1 MYKIEIKDNEIF
13 KRHKKYLKDNII
25 PKLKDNKNR
34 IIFEDE
40 DIVELNSKTGKKYSK
55 GYVQRQ
61 HDKFIK
67 YFCVNYKIICVGK
80 KNELIKINNEIN
92 KFFLVIRQLIDKQF
106 KFSDKN
112 SKYKGQIYSKV
123 LVDLFGY
130 NHFNEDSKSFYEII
144 FAEAKK
150 QVGISAIDKSDYMN
164 VQNKIKEILC
174 LIFPKIKV
182 QIESFWK
189 GKNPRKAERKTG
201 KLKKDFIELEE
212 KYSLGLTIDNYDNN
226 IFDNIWNPYIF
237 IFSLKVRTC
246 PYCNRQY
253 ITPILTSN
261 GKSRGNLD
269 HLLPKSKY
277 PYFSMS
283 IYNLVPVCNSC
294 NSSLKGDKEFSFDS
308 LNPYEESLDDYIS
321 FKADIN
327 SNDIYIKID
336 KKNDDKEEDI
346 KEVLDTYK
354 LELQYNYHKNQVK
367 ELIIK
372 RLAYSE
378 EYINDLITNENL
390 SNISKDEI
398 MENLI
403 GYSKDSK
410 YINNET
416 LSKFRK
422 DIVHQLGFET
432 DLDDSEIIN
441 KLKSVIK

>member
-40 DIVELNSKTGKKYSK
+40 DVVELNFKTGKKYSK
-55 GYVQRQ
+55 GYVQHQ

-80 KNELIKINNEIN
+80 KDKLIKINDEIN
-92 KFFLVIRQLIDKQF
+92 KFFPVIKQLIDKQF
-106 KFSDKN
+106 KFSNKN
-112 SKYKGQIYSKV
+112 LKYKGQMYSNA

-150 QVGISAIDKSDYMN
+150 QVGISAINKSNYID
-164 VQNKIKEILC
+164 VQNEIQQILC
-174 LIFPKIKV
+174 EIFPKIKT
-182 QIESFWK
+182 QIESFWN
-189 GKNPRKAERKTG
+189 GKNPGRAERKTATI
-201 KLKKDFIELEE
+201 KKDFIELEE
-212 KYSLGLTIDNYDNN
+212 KYNLGLTINNYDNYR
-226 IFDNIWNPYIF
+226 FKDIWNPYIF

-294 NSSLKGDKEFSFDS
+294 NSSLKGDKEFSFAS
-308 LNPYEESLDDYIS
+308 LNPYDESLDDYIS
-321 FKADIN
+321 FKANISSD
-327 SNDIYIKID
+327 DIYIKID
-336 KKNDDKEEDI
+336 KKNDYNQEAI
-346 KEVLDTYK
+346 KEVLGTYK

-378 EYINDLITNENL
+378 KYINDLITNKKL

-410 YINNET
+410 YINNES

-441 KLKSVIK
+441 KLKSFIK

>member
-40 DIVELNSKTGKKYSK
+40 DVVELNFKTGKKYSK

-80 KNELIKINNEIN
+80 KDKLIKINDEIN
-92 KFFLVIRQLIDKQF
+92 KFFPVIKQLIDKQF
-106 KFSDKN
+106 KFSNKN
-112 SKYKGQIYSKV
+112 LKYKGQIYSNV

-130 NHFNEDSKSFYEII
+130 NTFNKDSKSFYEII
-144 FAEAKK
+144 FIEAKK
-150 QVGISAIDKSDYMN
+150 RVGVTAIHESNYIK
-164 VQNKIKEILC
+164 VQNEIQKILC
-174 LIFPKIKV
+174 LIYPKLKT
-182 QIESFWK
+182 QIESFWDEK
-189 GKNPRKAERKTG
+189 SPGKTERRTE
-201 KLKKDFIELEE
+201 KLKENFIELEE

-226 IFDNIWNPYIF
+226 IFDNIWNPYIY

-253 ITPILTSN
+253 VTPILTSN

-294 NSSLKGDKEFSFDS
+294 NSSLKGDKEFSFAS
-308 LNPYEESLDDYIS
+308 LNPYEESLDYYIS
-321 FKADIN
+321 FKANISSD
-327 SNDIYIKID
+327 DIYIKID
-336 KKNDDKEEDI
+336 KKNDYNQEAI
-346 KEVLDTYK
+346 KEVLGTYK

-378 EYINDLITNENL
+378 KYINDLITNKKL

-410 YINNET
+410 YINNEP